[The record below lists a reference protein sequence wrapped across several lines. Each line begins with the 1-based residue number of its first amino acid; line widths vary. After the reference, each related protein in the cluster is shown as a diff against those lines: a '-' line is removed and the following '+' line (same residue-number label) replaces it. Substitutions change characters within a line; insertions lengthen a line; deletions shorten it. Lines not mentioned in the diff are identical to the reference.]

1 MLLNSRVEHDNSAGS
16 TAVEPSVARSGSGRS
31 PTELDSQSVAASQT
45 SVLERYNRSA
55 SPRNASASSV
65 RSGAPG
71 RSTSGR
77 SVESEARRVSGRS
90 NTDPA
95 LLVPYIAAHCTT
107 FAWTQVQQAMRTV
120 QLDLSE
126 PNLGRRTG
134 GGRSGCGRRKRSW
147 RWRWQCQPRR
157 PRQ

>member
-65 RSGAPG
+65 RSGGPG

-77 SVESEARRVSGRS
+77 SVESEARRVSGPQQHRPRFVS
-90 NTDPA
+90 TIYCSPLHNVCMDA
-95 LLVPYIAAHCTT
+95 SAAGYAHCT
-107 FAWTQVQQAMRTV
+107 A
-120 QLDLSE
+120 
-126 PNLGRRTG
+126 
-134 GGRSGCGRRKRSW
+134 
-147 RWRWQCQPRR
+147 
-157 PRQ
+157 